1 MPGSRNRAANRRQFL
16 VGTASLASSLGLA
29 PLAPAFAQKRPAG
42 TRHLQELQ
50 RLEKNARR
58 AGVRAAATARS
69 AALSP
74 QEQQL
79 YSELMPRLVDL
90 IERST
95 AAGPSGRDIVESA
108 SELLSRV
115 NRAERGEP
123 PADDFARRA
132 PPAFED
138 MQKDYREQF
147 ETCTIN
153 PQRQP
158 KVAGNVEMVTKF
170 RARYEQVANTLNIPW
185 YFIGI
190 IHALEASFNFNGHL
204 HNGDYPLTRKTRN
217 VPANR
222 PLVWN
227 PPTDWESSAED
238 ALRMK
243 AYDKEKDW
251 SLERVLYR
259 WEQYNGFGYHWRD
272 AETPYLWSFSN
283 HYVKGK
289 YVSDGRY
296 DPNYVS
302 QQCGAAVTLKALVEA
317 GAVQLQPPPQPEP
330 PQQQPQPEQAKQPE
344 PPAQQPR
351 PEQAKQPE
359 PPAQQPPPEGQK
371 QQ

>member
-1 MPGSRNRAANRRQFL
+1 MLGSRNSAANRRQFL
-16 VGTASLASSLGLA
+16 VGTAWLASSFGLA
-29 PLAPAFAQKRPAG
+29 PLAPAFAQKRSGG
-42 TRHLQELQ
+42 TGARHLQELQ

-58 AGVRAAATARS
+58 VGVRAAAEARS

-74 QEQQL
+74 QEQEV

-90 IERST
+90 IERSN
-95 AAGPSGRDIVESA
+95 AAGPSGKDIVEAA

-123 PADDFARRA
+123 PSDDFARKA

-147 ETCTIN
+147 ETCTIS
-153 PQRQP
+153 PQRQA
-158 KVAGNVEMVTKF
+158 KVAGNVEMLTKF

-272 AETPYLWSFSN
+272 AKTPYLWSFSN

-317 GAVQLQPPPQPEP
+317 GAVQLQQPEP
-330 PQQQPQPEQAKQPE
+330 QTPPE
-344 PPAQQPR
+344 PQKPAQQS
-351 PEQAKQPE
+351 E
-359 PPAQQPPPEGQK
+359 PQTQPPPEGEKK
-371 QQ
+371 Q